1 MAFLRHLDTRDIYDI
16 WDICKMST
24 TCFCDIIYW
33 DDIYREINENAWCI
47 YIWDLQILVLLFD
60 WRTVIALHTA
70 NSVFP

>member
-33 DDIYREINENAWCI
+33 DDIYREMRDAFI
-47 YIWDLQILVLLFD
+47 YEIYKFLFYFL
-60 WRTVIALHTA
+60 TGEL
-70 NSVFP
+70 